1 MGAADECE
9 MPKEN
14 ASTADMDRILREAK
28 TLAVVGLSS
37 NPDRPSHDV
46 TTYMKA
52 AGYRII
58 PVNPG
63 QTEIMGEK
71 AYARVADLPE
81 APDVVQ
87 LFLRPEHIP
96 QAVDDAI
103 AKGAKAI
110 WMQSGIV
117 HNEAAAKARSAGL
130 TVVMNRCMKVEHR
143 RALSTGAIPPR

>member
-1 MGAADECE
+1 MAGQGECD
-9 MPKEN
+9 MPREN
-14 ASTADMDRILREAK
+14 ASTTDVDRILNVAR
-28 TLAVVGLSS
+28 TLAVVGLSA

-46 TTYMKA
+46 TLYMKA

-71 AYARVADLPE
+71 SYARVADIPE
-81 APDVVQ
+81 TPDVVQ

-103 AKGAKAI
+103 AKRAKAV
-110 WMQSGIV
+110 WMQSGVV
-117 HNEAAAKARSAGL
+117 HNEAADKARKAGL
-130 TVVMNRCMKVEHR
+130 AVVMNRCMKVEHR
-143 RALSTGAIPPR
+143 RALAAGVLTRR

>member
-1 MGAADECE
+1 MAGTGGCE
-9 MPKEN
+9 MPRDN
-14 ASTADMDRILREAK
+14 ASTDEMDRILKSAK

-46 TTYMKA
+46 SLYMQA

-71 AYARVADLPE
+71 AYARVKDIPE
-81 APDVVQ
+81 TPDIVQ

-103 AKGAKAI
+103 AKKAKAV

-117 HNEAAAKARSAGL
+117 HNEAAEKARKAGL
-130 TVVMNRCMKVEHR
+130 TVVMNRCMMVEHR
-143 RALSTGAIPPR
+143 RALAAGTLKPR

>member
-1 MGAADECE
+1 
-9 MPKEN
+9 MPKAN
-14 ASTADMDRILREAK
+14 ASTDEMDAILRTAK
-28 TLAVVGLSS
+28 SIAVVGLSA
-37 NPDRPSHDV
+37 NPERPSHDV

-63 QTEIMGEK
+63 QTAIMGEK
-71 AYARVADLPE
+71 AYQRVKDIPE
-81 APDVVQ
+81 SPDVVQ

-103 AKGAKAI
+103 EKKAKAV

-117 HNEAAAKARSAGL
+117 HNESAEKARKAGI

-143 RALSTGAIPPR
+143 RAQAAGALTPGTLKPQ

>member
-1 MGAADECE
+1 MSGTDGCE
-9 MPKEN
+9 MPREN
-14 ASTADMDRILREAK
+14 ASTDEMDKVLRDAK
-28 TLAVVGLSS
+28 TLAVVGLSA

-46 TTYMKA
+46 TLYMKA

-63 QTEIMGEK
+63 QTEILGEK
-71 AYARVADLPE
+71 AYARVIDIPE
-81 APDVVQ
+81 TPDVVQ

-103 AKGAKAI
+103 AKKAKAV

-117 HNEAAAKARSAGL
+117 HNEAAEKARKAGL

-143 RALSTGAIPPR
+143 RALAAGSIKPR

>member
-1 MGAADECE
+1 
-9 MPKEN
+9 MPRTN
-14 ASTADMDRILREAK
+14 ASTDEMDRILREAK
-28 TLAVVGLSS
+28 TLAVVGLSA

-46 TTYMKA
+46 SIYMQA

-63 QTEIMGEK
+63 QTEILGEQ
-71 AYARVADLPE
+71 AYPTVAAIPDS
-81 APDVVQ
+81 PDVVQ

-103 AKGAKAI
+103 AKGAKAV
-110 WMQSGIV
+110 WMQSGVV
-117 HNEAAAKARSAGL
+117 HNEAAAKARKAGL

-143 RALSTGAIPPR
+143 RALAAGSLAGR